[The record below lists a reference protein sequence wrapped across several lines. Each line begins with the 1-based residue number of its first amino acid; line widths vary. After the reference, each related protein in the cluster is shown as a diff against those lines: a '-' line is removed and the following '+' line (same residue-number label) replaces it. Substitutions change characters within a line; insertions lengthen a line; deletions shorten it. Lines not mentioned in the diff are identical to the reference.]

1 METMNIVESFET
13 MNIVESVVS
22 TTTLLSE
29 ETKPAKKH
37 QGRPRKYEYLELE
50 ATNENEPKE
59 EVERIAKS
67 KYSSQYYQNHKDIKV
82 ICPICLKNVQ
92 KYSIGKHQKTKYCQ
106 LVATVEQ
113 KRIAERQ
120 KPQSIFYETVMT
132 I

>member
-82 ICPICLKNVQ
+82 ICPMFKECSKVFNRKASKDKIL
-92 KYSIGKHQKTKYCQ
+92 SIGSNSRTEKNSRETKT
-106 LVATVEQ
+106 
-113 KRIAERQ
+113 
-120 KPQSIFYETVMT
+120 T
-132 I
+132 INIL